1 MHKYVV
7 RWECDTEGSEGED
20 EFAADSDQDA
30 KEHGKKIAL
39 QHFSWDVFRARKCKG
54 EGYLRSVFLKDDEK
68 EKDAS

>member
-20 EFAADSDQDA
+20 EFAAYSDQDA
-30 KEHGKKIAL
+30 EEHGKKIAL
-39 QHFSWDVFRARKCKG
+39 QHFDWDVLRVRKCEG
-54 EGYLRSVFLKDDEK
+54 ERYLRSVSPNDYEK